1 MVARR
6 NLSPRFEPDMLRQQT
21 TGNAPKQY
29 GNERIVNINSRH
41 APKSKDAVD
50 GAAVYSDA
58 VARSVRLKQAKY
70 CRAKATE
77 AVIVI
82 AVNVA
87 LSMAAIAAIMRLLP
101 YQASQSNRLDE
112 ITSEVQ
118 TVEQRVNSL
127 REKLP
132 QVINSGRSQE
142 LLLRQQGWIKPNQ
155 ITIKLLEPS
164 EIASPNQDGGLS
176 TTTTAHRSKQN

>member
-6 NLSPRFEPDMLRQQT
+6 NLSPRFEPDMPRQQAMSSLPRH
-21 TGNAPKQY
+21 G
-29 GNERIVNINSRH
+29 GERIVNINSRH
-41 APKSKDAVD
+41 APNRQDAAN
-50 GAAVYSDA
+50 GAAVYSEA
-58 VARSVRLKQAKY
+58 VARSVKIKQAKY
-70 CRAKATE
+70 CRDKATE
-77 AVIVI
+77 AVVVI

-87 LSMAAIAAIMRLLP
+87 LSIAAIAAIARLLP
-101 YQASQSNRLDE
+101 YQASQSNRLNE
-112 ITSEVQ
+112 ITTEVQ
-118 TVEQRVNSL
+118 TVEQRVNGM

-164 EIASPNQDGGLS
+164 EIATPNQDGGLP
-176 TTTTAHRSKQN
+176 TTTTAQRSKQN